1 MISVITVEIR
11 FGELQMKMKKLL
23 LSAAFLLL
31 CAGFASAATKMW
43 VHVHV
48 EDSAK
53 EEKVKINLPLSVIE
67 AMLPMIEEE
76 QIRKGS
82 LHINDHDF
90 RVEDLRKAWNEIRNE
105 GDMDFITVEGRDGN
119 VRVRIEGKYLLVQ
132 PDDKSKN
139 SKVDIRLP
147 LQVVDAMLSGSGNE
161 LNLTAGIRALK
172 DSGMQDI
179 ITVNDNHSSVRVW
192 IDDKNL
198 GK

>member
-1 MISVITVEIR
+1 MK
-11 FGELQMKMKKLL
+11 FGELPMKKLL
-23 LSAAFLLL
+23 LSATLMLL

-76 QIRKGS
+76 QLRKGS

-119 VRVRIEGKYLLVQ
+119 VRVRIEGKYL
-132 PDDKSKN
+132 
-139 SKVDIRLP
+139 
-147 LQVVDAMLSGSGNE
+147 
-161 LNLTAGIRALK
+161 
-172 DSGMQDI
+172 
-179 ITVNDNHSSVRVW
+179 
-192 IDDKNL
+192 
-198 GK
+198 

>member
-1 MISVITVEIR
+1 M
-11 FGELQMKMKKLL
+11 QMKKLL
-23 LSAAFLLL
+23 LSATFVLL
-31 CAGFASAATKMW
+31 CAGISSAATKLW

-48 EDSAK
+48 EDTAK

-82 LHINDHDF
+82 LHINDHNF
-90 RVEDLRKAWNEIRNE
+90 RVEDLRKVWNEIRNE

-119 VRVRIEGKYLLVQ
+119 VRVSIQGNFLLVQ
-132 PDDKSKN
+132 PDEKSKH
-139 SKVDIRLP
+139 SKVDIRMP

-161 LNLTAGIRALK
+161 LNLTAGIKALK
-172 DSGMQDI
+172 DSGVKDI
-179 ITVNDNHSSVRVW
+179 ITVNDDHSSVRVW

>member
-1 MISVITVEIR
+1 
-11 FGELQMKMKKLL
+11 MKMKRLL
-23 LSAAFLLL
+23 LSATFVLL
-31 CAGFASAATKMW
+31 CAGVASAATKMW

-48 EDSAK
+48 EDSVK

-90 RVEDLRKAWNEIRNE
+90 RVEDLRKVWNEIRDE
-105 GDMDFITVEGRDGN
+105 GDMDFVTVEGRDGN
-119 VRVRIEGKYLLVQ
+119 VKVRIEGNFLLVQ
-132 PDDKSKN
+132 PEEKSKD

-161 LNLTAGIRALK
+161 LNLTAGIKALR
-172 DSGMQDI
+172 DSGVHDI

>member
-1 MISVITVEIR
+1 MSAESGAPTHPRRNFSPMISVITVEIR

-90 RVEDLRKAWNEIRNE
+90 RVEDLRKAW
-105 GDMDFITVEGRDGN
+105 
-119 VRVRIEGKYLLVQ
+119 
-132 PDDKSKN
+132 
-139 SKVDIRLP
+139 
-147 LQVVDAMLSGSGNE
+147 
-161 LNLTAGIRALK
+161 
-172 DSGMQDI
+172 
-179 ITVNDNHSSVRVW
+179 
-192 IDDKNL
+192 
-198 GK
+198 